1 MDQELD
7 EEVGKLAERAAK
19 AKASKTDDC
28 DADDV
33 LHESSK
39 SFLVEWVLQKR
50 STLPTVHACH
60 KRAKELDEKQ
70 WPDFQLPVPNPTFS
84 ARAGKRVASDGKIR
98 ADAFY
103 FFGAIVIFLT
113 FHEFWNLK
121 PFVCT
126 YCKKSCHM
134 EHNGWG
140 PTLRRVVGLD
150 RVCDWL
156 CSRNYRCR
164 NCYNEELVSSYFCS
178 FYQNCFFTILAF
190 NFNRVRFPL
199 FLRKRAPT

>member
-1 MDQELD
+1 MYRY
-7 EEVGKLAERAAK
+7 LAILL
-19 AKASKTDDC
+19 TMTLV
-28 DADDV
+28 ADLCPAGNTLRQIAV
-33 LHESSK
+33 KGSPSAI
-39 SFLVEWVLQKR
+39 
-50 STLPTVHACH
+50 TLPEDTST
-60 KRAKELDEKQ
+60 
-70 WPDFQLPVPNPTFS
+70 PDGMT
-84 ARAGKRVASDGKIR
+84 VASDGKIR

-121 PFVCT
+121 PFICT

-150 RVCDWL
+150 RVYWL

-178 FYQNCFFTILAF
+178 FYQNCFFTISF
-190 NFNRVRFPL
+190 QF
-199 FLRKRAPT
+199 